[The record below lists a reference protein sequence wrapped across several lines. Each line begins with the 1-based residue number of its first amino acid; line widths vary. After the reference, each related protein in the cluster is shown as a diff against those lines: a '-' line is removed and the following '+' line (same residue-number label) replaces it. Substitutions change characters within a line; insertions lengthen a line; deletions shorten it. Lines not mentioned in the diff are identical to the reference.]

1 MCILRIVRRDCQD
14 TSLEI
19 THVGLDDTGHLTGI
33 EFKFWSRSRPDH
45 IYRYVPNQ
53 GMTNAWKQ

>member
-19 THVGLDDTGHLTGI
+19 THVGLDDTGHLTEI

-45 IYRYVPNQ
+45 ICRYVPNQ